1 MTVVNPKTL
10 ILKENENY
18 SKNVVVGTGG
28 WYETIYTLDNN
39 TFDHDGVYSLNVITY
54 DKAGNS
60 NVNTKTE
67 AGAISF
73 TLDRTSPVISANVR
87 TNQSVRDTQFWVNFE
102 ITETNLDAET
112 IMVKLTNND
121 GETVET
127 KVEDLGS
134 NEYKFLVES
143 GYNYSIE
150 IVAKDLAGNES
161 EIYKVEH
168 FTVSTNILILWYA
181 NTPLFWGSIGGT
193 VLLAGLMILLIFLK
207 KRKKNEEK

>member
-1 MTVVNPKTL
+1 ML
-10 ILKENENY
+10 IPRLKPEHY
-18 SKNVVVGTGG
+18 
-28 WYETIYTLDNN
+28 
-39 TFDHDGVYSLNVITY
+39 
-54 DKAGNS
+54 
-60 NVNTKTE
+60 
-67 AGAISF
+67 F
-73 TLDRTSPVISANVR
+73 TLDRIQSCVSANVR

-150 IVAKDLAGNES
+150 IVAKD
-161 EIYKVEH
+161 
-168 FTVSTNILILWYA
+168 
-181 NTPLFWGSIGGT
+181 PC
-193 VLLAGLMILLIFLK
+193 
-207 KRKKNEEK
+207 R